1 MVKSKEEI
9 IKALSEIVVK
19 VEGDEAVALLEDV
32 TDTLNAQG
40 INENEVQVQIASAVA
55 EVEKKWREKYIAR
68 FADAV
73 EKSGTESDDEENKT
87 DEAESTDFDDLFT
100 E

>member
-9 IKALSEIVVK
+9 IKALSEIVAK
-19 VEGDEAVALLEDV
+19 VEGDEAVTLLEDV

-40 INENEVQVQIASAVA
+40 LSETDVQAQIATAVA

-73 EKSGTESDDEENKT
+73 EKSDTESDEDENKT